1 MQSKQAPGCQAACS
15 WDVGHGCSW
24 KQYYIQGAGWQA
36 AAAALCLLK
45 NSSDSPWWHVLPC
58 RAQSSIKQLQDI
70 VLILLCVEGVLVCLS
85 AVAYVVWLLY
95 RVSVQRAALFTV
107 FLTIPNGF
115 LKTLANKNIKLS
127 AEEGDSDG
135 GQAAGCLAACDYA
148 VILRWR
154 QGHAY

>member
-1 MQSKQAPGCQAACS
+1 MFMVVCS
-15 WDVGHGCSW
+15 ASH
-24 KQYYIQGAGWQA
+24 
-36 AAAALCLLK
+36 
-45 NSSDSPWWHVLPC
+45 
-58 RAQSSIKQLQDI
+58 RAQDAIKQLQDI

-85 AVAYVVWLLY
+85 AAAYVVWLLH

-135 GQAAGCLAACDYA
+135 EQQGNSECAHMQARQHACLRQAPAAQRCILLLQHGCYA
-148 VILRWR
+148 RAR
-154 QGHAY
+154 QAYEC